1 MEMLFVTDSDLVFN
15 ACDWTV
21 CVNIYSTLQLDSLL
35 EYQCTT
41 LNIFKDC
48 HLGYLNLK
56 IYSPIKLCRGRIFQR
71 YCKKSEVSIAMR
83 ATRF

>member
-56 IYSPIKLCRGRIFQR
+56 IYSPLNYVVVVYFKDIEKNQKF
-71 YCKKSEVSIAMR
+71 
-83 ATRF
+83 